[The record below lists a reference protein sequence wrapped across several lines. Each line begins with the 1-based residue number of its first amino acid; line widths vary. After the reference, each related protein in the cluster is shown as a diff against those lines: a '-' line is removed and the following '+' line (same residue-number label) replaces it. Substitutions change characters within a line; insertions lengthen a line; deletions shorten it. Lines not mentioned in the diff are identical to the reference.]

1 MRTKVLSELMGHSSV
16 KITLDRYVHLSNDFK
31 EAQLNGLQYTDSELL
46 SRQKNGQNA
55 AEAC

>member
-16 KITLDRYVHLSNDFK
+16 KITMDRYVHLSNEFK
-31 EAQLNGLQYTDSELL
+31 ESQMNNLQYMDSGSI
-46 SRQKNGQNA
+46 SRQKNGQND